1 MFPYAPCTRYRL
13 HIHSRFINRPERE
26 AGQEIFLT
34 IRQLYLDITVLRRQQ
49 WPKRGQTRNAAI
61 ISVLCDL
68 IKHTGHPGS
77 LYALF
82 FFPVLRRHQVNLA
95 KGNKSINRDIAKS
108 LWLRAT
114 HSVRLLNQFL
124 NTRKKGKKGKSRATC
139 WHDREQP

>member
-82 FFPVLRRHQVNLA
+82 FFFLFSEDT
-95 KGNKSINRDIAKS
+95 KSI
-108 LWLRAT
+108 WLKAT
-114 HSVRLLNQFL
+114 SPSTETLQNHS
-124 NTRKKGKKGKSRATC
+124 G
-139 WHDREQP
+139 